1 MESLGGVSLRFGWAE
16 WNPSGTGLVGPEEAG
31 VMGGGH
37 GEGIGWGL
45 KGVGLVPRIG
55 QGWWE
60 GEASLVGADL
70 KRLNWPHGR

>member
-1 MESLGGVSLRFGWAE
+1 
-16 WNPSGTGLVGPEEAG
+16 
-31 VMGGGH
+31 MGGGH